1 MLIKLLKRKYTE
13 RIRMAQE
20 QVGFVYHP
28 LVFSY
33 IS

>member
-20 QVGFVYHP
+20 QVGFVDHP